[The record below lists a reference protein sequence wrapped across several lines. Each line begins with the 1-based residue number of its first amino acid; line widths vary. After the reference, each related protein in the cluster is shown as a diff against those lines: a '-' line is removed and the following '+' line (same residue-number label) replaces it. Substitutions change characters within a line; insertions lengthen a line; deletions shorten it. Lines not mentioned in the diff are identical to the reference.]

1 MLNWMRYIPEGTKDI
16 LFDECKEKIRIEN
29 LLRESYIKCGFQDI
43 ITPTLEFYDVF
54 NGEHTTIAQEKMY
67 KLFDN
72 QGRIM
77 VLRPDVTT
85 PVARITATKLNEASF
100 PARFCYTSNVFRVN
114 ESLFGK
120 TNEVTQSGIE
130 IIGMNS
136 TKADAET
143 IITGINALIS
153 TGLKDFQI
161 EIGHAEFFKSLLEE
175 LKISDEH
182 KERIRKYVE
191 DKNFIAL
198 DHFVMS
204 EVDES
209 YPGSLKAIKE
219 LPKLF
224 GGIEV
229 IQKAERLT
237 KNQKAINSLKN
248 IIDIYKL
255 IDKAGLSSYITFDLG
270 MVKHMDYYSGVI
282 FRAFTHGS
290 GGYILSGGRYDDL
303 IKKFGRDLPAIG
315 FAIDIDSLM
324 SALENHGHTT
334 GSKEKQVIL
343 YYTEELFK
351 EAFSIAETFRD
362 NGFISELSLFD
373 SEESTLDYA
382 LNKDVPMVI
391 SVIEENII
399 RMYKYNKKWNF
410 RDFDKEY
417 FNKFME
423 EAEKIY
429 EE

>member
-16 LFDECKEKIRIEN
+16 LFDECREKIRIEN
-29 LLRESYIKCGFQDI
+29 LLRNTYIKCGFQDI
-43 ITPTLEFYDVF
+43 ITPVLEFYDVF
-54 NGEHTTIAQEKMY
+54 NGEHTTLPQEKMY

-72 QGRIM
+72 QGRIL

-85 PVARITATKLNEASF
+85 PVARITATKLNEATF
-100 PARFCYTSNVFRVN
+100 PLRFCYTSNVFRVN

-120 TNEVTQSGIE
+120 TNEITQSGIE
-130 IIGMNS
+130 IIGINNV
-136 TKADAET
+136 KADAET

-153 TGLKDFQI
+153 SGLKDFQI

-175 LKISDEH
+175 LNISSDH
-182 KERIRKYVE
+182 KESIRKYVE

-198 DHFVMS
+198 DHFIMS
-204 EVDES
+204 EIDES

-229 IQKAERLT
+229 IDRASKLT
-237 KNQKAINSLKN
+237 KNTKALDALKN
-248 IIDIYKL
+248 IMDIYNI
-255 IDKAGLSSYITFDLG
+255 IDKDGLSNYVTFDLG

-282 FRAFTHGS
+282 FRAFSHGP

-324 SALENHGHTT
+324 FALENLGFVN
-334 GSKEKQVIL
+334 SNIEKKVIM
-343 YYTEELFK
+343 YYGEEMFK
-351 EAFSIAETFRD
+351 NASIIADTFRE
-362 NGFISELSLFD
+362 NGFICEMSLLE
-373 SEESTLDYA
+373 SEEATLNYA
-382 LNKDVPMVI
+382 LKKDVPMVVSI
-391 SVIEENII
+391 VEDEIV
-399 RMYKYNKKWNF
+399 RLYKYSKKWNY
-410 RDFDKEY
+410 RDFEREY
-417 FNKFME
+417 FNNYIE

-429 EE
+429 GE